1 MVEQNEQETEDILR
15 RFQPDGTITYVNDA
29 ACRFYQRTCQEMVGY
44 NLAAFLSPA
53 EKEEIIAAIF
63 SISPEKPTVITRPNF
78 IRTDGVVR
86 CVEYENRGVFAP
98 DGTVLEYCSVGREVG
113 EVRPRNKGN
122 SDNAGLGPEKKGPR
136 YLEEKR
142 VGIFSAA
149 MLEVIEH
156 AEKYHQDRSIPVLI
170 EGETG
175 VGKEVVARLI
185 HFGGRDSLL
194 PFVDINC
201 TALSPSLFESE
212 LFGYEAGAFTG
223 AVQRGQRGKLDSAR
237 GGSLFLD
244 EIAEIPMDLQAKLL
258 RVLEEKN
265 FYRVGGLHKVTTD
278 IRVIAATNIGFSQS
292 MREGKFRKDLYYRL
306 KVGHIR
312 IPSLRERPDDILPLA
327 QMLVT
332 DFSAKRKKNFKGLSD
347 ECKELFIRHPWPGN
361 IRELKNLIDWATFM
375 YDDTLLRSEHVAH
388 RLETFDE
395 ATVSHAA
402 ASIQQAS
409 LISVAD
415 IHAAL
420 VNCAGNKTQA
430 AKSLG
435 ISIRTL
441 YNRLQKD
448 G

>member
-1 MVEQNEQETEDILR
+1 MAEQNEKQEILR
-15 RFQPDGTITYVNDA
+15 RFRPDGTITYVNDA
-29 ACRFYQRTCQEMVGY
+29 ACRFYQRERHELVGY
-44 NLAAFLSPA
+44 NLAFFLTNV
-53 EKEEIIAAIF
+53 EKEAIMEAIF
-63 SISPEKPTVITRPNF
+63 SISPEEPMVITRPNF
-78 IRTDGVVR
+78 VRIDGSVR
-86 CVEYENRGVFAP
+86 CVEYENRGVFAL
-98 DGTVLEYCSVGREVG
+98 DGTVLEYSSVGREVG
-113 EVRPRNKGN
+113 EIRSGDQENGDEDA
-122 SDNAGLGPEKKGPR
+122 SGTGIEKKGPR
-136 YLEEKR
+136 YLEQKS

-185 HFGGRDSLL
+185 HFGGRESLL

-201 TALSPSLFESE
+201 TALSSTLFESE

-223 AVQRGQRGKLDSAR
+223 AVQRGQKGKLDCAR

-278 IRVIAATNIGFSQS
+278 IRVIAATNVGFSRH

-312 IPSLRERPDDILPLA
+312 IPALRERPDDILPLA
-327 QMLVT
+327 RMLVA
-332 DFSAKRKKNFKGLSD
+332 DFSAKRKKNFKGIS
-347 ECKELFIRHPWPGN
+347 EKCEELFVRHTWPGN
-361 IRELKNLIDWATFM
+361 IRELKNLIEWATFM
-375 YDDTLLRSEHVAH
+375 YEDELLRPEHVAH
-388 RLETFDE
+388 RLETFE
-395 ATVSHAA
+395 ESTTPRLSSTTHHA
-402 ASIQQAS
+402 SMIT
-409 LISVAD
+409 LAD

-420 VNCAGNKTQA
+420 ANSSGNKTQA

-441 YNRLQKD
+441 YNRLQKE

>member
-1 MVEQNEQETEDILR
+1 MAEQNEPEEILR

-29 ACRFYQRTCQEMVGY
+29 ACRFYQRERHELVGY
-44 NLAAFLSPA
+44 NLAFFLTNA
-53 EKEEIIAAIF
+53 EKEAIMEAIF
-63 SISPEKPTVITRPNF
+63 SISPEEPMVITRPNF
-78 IRTDGVVR
+78 VRTDGGVR

-98 DGTVLEYCSVGREVG
+98 DGTVLEYSSVGREVG
-113 EVRPRNKGN
+113 EIRPGDRENGN
-122 SDNAGLGPEKKGPR
+122 GDASGTGIEKKGPR
-136 YLEEKR
+136 YLEQKS

-201 TALSPSLFESE
+201 TALSSNLFESE

-223 AVQRGQRGKLDSAR
+223 GVQRGQKGKLDCAR

-265 FYRVGGLHKVTTD
+265 FYRVGGLHKVATD
-278 IRVIAATNIGFSQS
+278 IRVIAATNVGFSQH

-312 IPSLRERPDDILPLA
+312 IPALRERPDDILPLA
-327 QMLVT
+327 RMLLA
-332 DFSAKRKKNFKGLSD
+332 DFSAKRKKNFKGLSE
-347 ECKELFIRHPWPGN
+347 ECEQLFVHHSWPGN
-361 IRELKNLIDWATFM
+361 IRELKNLIEWATFM
-375 YDDTLLRSEHVAH
+375 YEDELLRPGHVAH

-395 ATVSHAA
+395 PATALP
-402 ASIQQAS
+402 ASTTHPAS
-409 LISVAD
+409 MITVAD
-415 IHAAL
+415 IQAAL
-420 VNCAGNKTQA
+420 ANSSGNKTQA

-441 YNRLQKD
+441 YNRLQRD
-448 G
+448 R